1 MKLPSIKRLGPTK
14 GSQLELKHG
23 LGRSAISS
31 AVANPAALFEHLCP
45 PAFVDVTREDL
56 AAGLPF
62 FQDECITLHTQS
74 RHPGPT

>member
-45 PAFVDVTREDL
+45 PAFVDVTSARAL
-56 AAGLPF
+56 SKRTGLVCP
-62 FQDECITLHTQS
+62 TQL
-74 RHPGPT
+74 GWI